1 VKDLVHASGPAQPYR
16 RGAGLEDYWAPLEK
30 ALADKTDNGPRK
42 ALVVAAHPDDPDFGT
57 AGTAA
62 MWTREGWEFYYLVCT
77 DGSKGTDSREINTEE
92 LIKVRRE
99 EQRDAAS
106 VLGVKDVFFLDYQDG
121 ELQYTRDFLGQVVRY
136 IRMLKPDAV
145 FTHDPTA
152 LFHGAEFVNHS
163 DHRCTG
169 LVTVDAV
176 YPTARDHL
184 NFPVHAA
191 EGLETHKA
199 LELFCWSSNEANFDV
214 EITDVLDL
222 KIEALLRHKSQFG
235 DGEEFIRFV
244 KERWKDEEGK
254 SFERFRKVTLFR

>member
-1 VKDLVHASGPAQPYR
+1 MSDPSRRAHRS
-16 RGAGLEDYWAPLEK
+16 RGAGLEDYWTPTEK
-30 ALADKTDNGPRK
+30 TLNDTPESQPKR
-42 ALVVAAHPDDPDFGT
+42 ALVVAAHPDDPDFGA

-77 DGSKGTDSREINTEE
+77 DGSKGTESREISAEE
-92 LIKVRRE
+92 LIRVRRE

-106 VLGVKDVFFLDYQDG
+106 VLGVKDVFFLDNQDG
-121 ELQYTRDFLGQVVRY
+121 ELGYTREFLRDVVRY
-136 IRMLKPDAV
+136 IRLLKPDAV
-145 FTHDPTA
+145 FTHDPTVI
-152 LFHGAEFVNHS
+152 FHGAEFVNHS
-163 DHRCTG
+163 DHRVTG

-184 NFPVHAA
+184 NFPVHSA

-199 LELFCWSSNEANFDV
+199 LDLYCWSSNESNCDV

-235 DGEEFIRFV
+235 NSEEFIEFV
-244 KERWKDEEGK
+244 TERWKDEEGK
-254 SFERFRKVTLFR
+254 SFEKFRKVTLFR

>member
-77 DGSKGTDSREINTEE
+77 DGSKGTDSREIKTEE

>member
-1 VKDLVHASGPAQPYR
+1 MVTEGSPRASR
-16 RGAGLEDYWAPLEK
+16 RGAGLEDYWTPLETPVTK
-30 ALADKTDNGPRK
+30 DQNGEARR
-42 ALVVAAHPDDPDFGT
+42 ALVVAAHPDDPDFGA

-62 MWTREGWEFYYLVCT
+62 LWTRDGWEFYYLVCT
-77 DGSKGTDSREINTEE
+77 DGSKGTDKREISTEE
-92 LIKVRRE
+92 LIRVRRQ
-99 EQRDAAS
+99 EQRDAAA
-106 VLGVKDVFFLDYQDG
+106 VLGVKDVFFLDYEDG

-136 IRMLKPDAV
+136 IRMLKPDGV

-152 LFHGAEFVNHS
+152 LFHGSEFVNHS

-191 EGLETHKA
+191 EGIQTHKT
-199 LELFCWSSNEANFDV
+199 LELYCWSSNEANFDV

-222 KIEALLRHKSQFG
+222 KIEALLRHRSQFG
-235 DGEEFIRFV
+235 EGEEFVNFA
-244 KERWKDEEGK
+244 KERWKDEDGK
-254 SFERFRKVTLFR
+254 SFERFRRVTLFR